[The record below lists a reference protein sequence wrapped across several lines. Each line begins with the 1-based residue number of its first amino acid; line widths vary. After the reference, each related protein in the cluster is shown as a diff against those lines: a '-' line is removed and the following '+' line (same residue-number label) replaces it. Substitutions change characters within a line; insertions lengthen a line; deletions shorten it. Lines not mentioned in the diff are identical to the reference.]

1 MNERMAIFCALGFLL
16 VNVLGAKG
24 DQRSSVSVRGTPVAV
39 PIIRLDEIE
48 PGMEGTIRTVFQG
61 EAIEEFGFRVLGILP
76 HALGPRQDVILVR
89 LTGPKPTY
97 TGVVAGMSGSPAY
110 IDGRLAGALSLR
122 FGLFT
127 KEPIAGITP
136 IESMLQ
142 LMRMETEKHPQ
153 RTGLWRTWSIDA
165 IKGSSDR
172 GAAAAPR
179 AGSAGGSGRP
189 RLLEPIPSPLF
200 FSGFRQQVIDWFA
213 PLLERY
219 HLKPITIG
227 GGSTGGGQ
235 LRPERGA
242 DLVPGAPIAAVLV
255 AGDLSVYATGTVS
268 YRDGER
274 VLAFGHPFFQLG
286 TTDMPMATAEI
297 LTTVASEMSSFK
309 IARLGDIVGTVRQ
322 DRLTAI
328 MGLVGVEPNL
338 IPVTVNVISPARG
351 RLSYHYRILRHP
363 TLAPLLLNFTLAN
376 SILLSV
382 EQSDEL
388 TVRYDG
394 LIHLEGHPAVRV
406 HDMVTSSDASLLQPV
421 PLVVAERINESFARL
436 YNNSVEHPK
445 IRGLDVTFALSEERR
460 SMTIEE
466 LRVSKRTVHPGD
478 DIDVYV
484 ILRPYRGPRIIKTF
498 RVKIPESVRP
508 EEHLTLM
515 VADAST
521 LRALEHRGMGAGSLD
536 ELIAILNRE
545 RPSDHLYV
553 RLSERKPGYVVHDR
567 LLPSLPPSV
576 ISVMASDRTASRAVR
591 VDDSPLLIASTAVG
605 AVVRGSAQLTLIVK

>member
-1 MNERMAIFCALGFLL
+1 MMNERMAIFCALGFLL

-24 DQRSSVSVRGTPVAV
+24 DQRPSVSVKGVPSAV

-61 EAIEEFGFRVLGILP
+61 DAIEEFGFRVLGILP

-142 LMRMETEKHPQ
+142 LMQMEAEKHLQ
-153 RTGLWRTWSIDA
+153 KTGQWRTWSPDA
-165 IKGSSDR
+165 VKGNADR
-172 GAAAAPR
+172 GVVSATQAIST
-179 AGSAGGSGRP
+179 AGAGEP

-200 FSGFRQQVIDWFA
+200 FGGFRQQVIDWFA

-227 GGSTGGGQ
+227 GGGAAGWRF
-235 LRPERGA
+235 RPERGA
-242 DLVPGAPIAAVLV
+242 DLVPGAPVAAVLV

-328 MGLVGVEPNL
+328 MGLIGVEPNL
-338 IPVTVNVISPARG
+338 IPINVEVISPARG
-351 RLSYHYRILRHP
+351 HLSYHYRILRHP

-394 LIHLEGHPAVRV
+394 VIHLEGHPAVRI
-406 HDMVTSSDASLLQPV
+406 HDMVTSSDVSLLQPV
-421 PLVVAERINESFARL
+421 PLVVAERINASFARL
-436 YNNSVEHPK
+436 YNNGLERPNV
-445 IRGLDVTFALSEERR
+445 RGLDVTFTLSEERR

-466 LRVSKRTVHPGD
+466 LRVSKRAVHPGD
-478 DIDVYV
+478 DIDVYA
-484 ILRPYRGPRIIKTF
+484 ILRPYRGPRVIKTF
-498 RVKIPESVRP
+498 RLKIPESVRP
-508 EEHLTLM
+508 DERLTLM
-515 VADAST
+515 VADART
-521 LRALEHRGMGAGSLD
+521 LRALEHRGMEAGSLND
-536 ELIAILNRE
+536 LITILNRE

-553 RLSERKPGYVVHDR
+553 RLSERKPGYVVHER
-567 LLPSLPPSV
+567 LLPSLPLSV
-576 ISVMASDRTASRAVR
+576 ISVMGSDRTASQAARI
-591 VDDSPLLIASTAVG
+591 D
-605 AVVRGSAQLTLIVK
+605 